1 MGQATINS
9 GGPTGL
15 YSVKIVKDAGK
26 SVARQTAITTRLA
39 DLAGLITMATTNVN
53 TALAELAS
61 AQTTLN
67 DAIAEMVDE
76 TTRKAV
82 TDATTAVLTKQQSV
96 SRARMTYAS
105 LIVEQQSLQK
115 EQARLTTAM
124 EDESMAAWCADL
136 TENLA
141 TGATVGTAEINGE
154 GDQII
159 ILPGGATTNALG
171 KLQHAGVSTG
181 AAVFYNKALLPC
193 WQKWKPTYR
202 VGTITE
208 LDKEADTASVT
219 LDVAVGEQGLDIN
232 QEASLVDIPIE
243 YMTYN
248 ASAFNVG
255 RRVLIEFEDQE
266 WSGAKIIGFESYPGT
281 GMEYYFIHNFETAVD
296 QPDYVWDMA
305 EPDNYEFDYG
315 TSSLTSDAK
324 FGNYGLQLREFQAY
338 YSPNAADNLD
348 FDTPYTLE
356 YWFKVPV
363 PNTGI
368 DAYFN
373 LAWGNTSGYGV
384 YQIMLYRRSSWP
396 LQYPVEFTR
405 WVCDLDDNELVD
417 DDTTAIPFTY
427 SEWHH
432 FAMVLTDNK
441 LRYYFDGVKH
451 DEFISP
457 SPTGF
462 KGRPASWGNFMD
474 TWEFIDTSNYS
485 DPGGLE
491 VIIDAWSV
499 TRSEKYTAN
508 FTPPTE
514 PPSV

>member
-15 YSVKIVKDAGK
+15 YNVKIVKDAGK
-26 SVARQTAITTRLA
+26 SVARQTDITTRLA
-39 DLAGLITMATTNVN
+39 DLVGLITMATTNVN

-67 DAIAEMVDE
+67 DAIAAMVDE

-124 EDESMAAWCADL
+124 ADESLSAWCADL

-141 TGATVGTAEINGE
+141 VGATVGTAEINGV

-171 KLQHAGVSTG
+171 KLQHSGVSTG

-193 WQKWKPTYR
+193 WQKWMPTYR

-266 WSGAKIIGFESYPGT
+266 WSGAKIIGFESYPGA
-281 GMEYYFIHNFETAVD
+281 GMDYYFIHNFETAVD
-296 QPDYVWDMA
+296 QPDYVWDM
-305 EPDNYEFDYG
+305 EYPGDYI
-315 TSSLTSDAK
+315 LHADDVILDSDAK
-324 FGNYGLQLREFQAY
+324 FGQYAGHVTQASHFEMVYEPANTTDEFWPPLTY
-338 YSPNAADNLD
+338 E
-348 FDTPYTLE
+348 F
-356 YWFKVPV
+356 WFKWTYENMVSGEIDIWGWKELPGGWINMMYECWFHIEEGLNPCSYMRDNV
-363 PNTGI
+363 YDTYSNTI
-368 DAYFN
+368 ATDE
-373 LAWGNTSGYGV
+373 
-384 YQIMLYRRSSWP
+384 
-396 LQYPVEFTR
+396 YP
-405 WVCDLDDNELVD
+405 
-417 DDTTAIPFTY
+417 IPFTFGIY
-427 SEWHH
+427 NHYAAVILPERIKV
-432 FAMVLTDNK
+432 FLNGALFK
-441 LRYYFDGVKH
+441 EY
-451 DEFISP
+451 ISP
-457 SPTGF
+457 EPDGF
-462 KGRPASWGNFMD
+462 NVMYNDFFCFNGV
-474 TWEFIDTSNYS
+474 
-485 DPGGLE
+485 GGKLL
-491 VIIDAWSV
+491 IDALSI
-499 TRSEKYTAN
+499 TQGEKYTTN
-508 FTPPTE
+508 FTPPTA